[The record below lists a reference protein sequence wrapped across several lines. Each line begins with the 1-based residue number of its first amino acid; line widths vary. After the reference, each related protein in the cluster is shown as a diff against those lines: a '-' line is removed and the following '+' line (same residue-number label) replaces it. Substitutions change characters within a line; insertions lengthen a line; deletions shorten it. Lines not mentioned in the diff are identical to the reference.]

1 MSFLAEVIPGAISAS
16 SLTKARTWVV
26 VDLGK
31 ISRNLRKIREH
42 IPPQVKILAVVKA
55 NAYGHGAVQVSK
67 KALASGATMLGVG
80 DSTEA
85 IELREA
91 GIKAPI
97 LILGAICEEEIEA
110 LIHYDISCSI
120 HSLEKLRLLN
130 NEAMRRDRILTVN
143 VNVDTGMGRLGVR
156 PESALELVCEVLDS
170 PRLRLFG
177 ISTHFSCAHF
187 KDKGFTYE
195 QLGRFR
201 SVLSQMSAGKIEM
214 PRVHTANSA
223 ALFSVP
229 ESHFDMVR
237 PGAAIYGVDP
247 GNLAELGIFLE
258 PVLTWKT
265 QISYWK
271 WVEEG
276 TPIGYGMG
284 YRAPTRRKIATL
296 PVGYDDGYSF
306 ALSNTAEVLC
316 KGKRCKVVGNITMDY
331 IMIDVTDVPEVHVG
345 DEVTLLGQDGTEEVT
360 STELGRIKGAPPHET
375 TCLLGRRVK
384 RFYIDS
390 SAQQI
395 PAQEFLGE
403 VTQTGE
409 KAQQPLA
416 LTRS

>member
-1 MSFLAEVIPGAISAS
+1 MGALSDIMPCGIAAS

-31 ISRNLRKIREH
+31 ISRNLQKIRDH
-42 IPPQVKILAVVKA
+42 IAPQVGILAVVKA
-55 NAYGHGAVQVSK
+55 NAYGHGAIAVSK
-67 KALASGATMLGVG
+67 AVLRSGAAMLGVG
-80 DSTEA
+80 DAKEA

-97 LILGAICEEEIEA
+97 LILGAICEEEVEA
-110 LIHYDISCSI
+110 LIEYDISCSV
-120 HSLEKLRLLN
+120 HSLERVRLL
-130 NEAMRRDRILTVN
+130 EAEAQRRDRVFTVN

-156 PESALELVCEVLDS
+156 PESALELVIEVLNS
-170 PRLRLFG
+170 SHLRLFG

-195 QLGRFR
+195 QLARFR
-201 SVLSQMSAGKIEM
+201 SVVYQTSTLGIRV
-214 PRVHTANSA
+214 PRIHAANSA

-229 ESHFDMVR
+229 DSHFDMVR

-258 PVLTWKT
+258 PALTWKT
-265 QISYWK
+265 QVAYWN

-276 TPIGYGMG
+276 TPIGYGMA
-284 YRAPTRRKIATL
+284 YRAPRKTKVATL

-306 ALSNTAEVLC
+306 ALSNTAEVLY

-331 IMIDVTDVPEVHVG
+331 IMVDVTEVPEVHVG
-345 DEVTLLGQDGTEEVT
+345 DEVTLLGQEGNEEVT
-360 STELGRIKGAPPHET
+360 SAELGRIKGAPPHET

-384 RFYIDS
+384 RFYTDPPA
-390 SAQQI
+390 AQAISEPQ
-395 PAQEFLGE
+395 L
-403 VTQTGE
+403 
-409 KAQQPLA
+409 QQAVAVNCL
-416 LTRS
+416 